1 MYKKG
6 PELVSLLPATQH
18 PPQEVHPL
26 HLHHLHLHLHLH
38 PLHLHPLHHQE
49 VGGNLHKS
57 EC

>member
-26 HLHHLHLHLHLH
+26 HHHLHLHLHLH

-49 VGGNLHKS
+49 VGGNLHTS